1 MGDLPD
7 SLTGR
12 TAFLLRL
19 ATARA
24 EEMGEEALRDEGV
37 SGREYGVLELLAHRS
52 PRTQIDLGRELHID
66 RTTGAALLAGLEA
79 RGLVHRT
86 VDPANRRANLVTLT
100 PAGETLRARA
110 SSVLAACDDRFQA
123 RLSAE
128 ERAAMRAMLHR
139 LLDDRVGG

>member
-7 SLTGR
+7 SLAGR

-24 EEMGEEALRDEGV
+24 EEMGEAALRDQGI

-66 RTTGAALLAGLEA
+66 RTTGAALLAGLES
-79 RGLVHRT
+79 RGLVRRT
-86 VDPANRRANLVTLT
+86 VDPANRRANLVSLT
-100 PAGETLRARA
+100 ADGESLRARA
-110 SSVLAACDDRFQA
+110 SAVLAACDDRFQA
-123 RLSAE
+123 RLSPE
-128 ERAAMRAMLHR
+128 DRAAMRRILR
-139 LLDDRVGG
+139 SLLDDRVGG